1 MKSGVSINSWEDVNK
16 ALKLKG
22 ECELT
27 LDTLEAEMNMKI
39 NDVKLETEKLS
50 KPLKEKVKE
59 LEEQIKD
66 FTEENKTEI
75 EGRTKIL
82 TFGKV
87 GFRLS
92 SNVSVPTKKLSKIIE
107 NLRKFGMENC
117 IKVSESVNKDIL
129 GTYSDKD
136 IAKVGATKKAEDK
149 FWCEADKERIRG

>member
-22 ECELT
+22 ESELT

-39 NDVKLETEKLS
+39 NDVKLATEKLS

-66 FTEENKTEI
+66 FTEENKAEI

>member
-66 FTEENKTEI
+66 FTEENKAEI

-82 TFGKV
+82 

-149 FWCEADKERIRG
+149 FWCEADKERIRS

>member
-66 FTEENKTEI
+66 LVKQ
-75 EGRTKIL
+75 L
-82 TFGKV
+82 
-87 GFRLS
+87 
-92 SNVSVPTKKLSKIIE
+92 
-107 NLRKFGMENC
+107 
-117 IKVSESVNKDIL
+117 
-129 GTYSDKD
+129 
-136 IAKVGATKKAEDK
+136 
-149 FWCEADKERIRG
+149 

>member
-1 MKSGVSINSWEDVNK
+1 MKSVVSINSWEDVNK

-39 NDVKLETEKLS
+39 NDVKLETENHS
-50 KPLKEKVKE
+50 KQHTDNVNQLDEHNK
-59 LEEQIKD
+59 Q

-75 EGRTKIL
+75 EGTKKIL

>member
-1 MKSGVSINSWEDVNK
+1 MKSGVSVNSWEDVNK

-66 FTEENKTEI
+66 FTEENKAEI

-92 SNVSVPTKKLSKIIE
+92 SNLSKIIE

-129 GTYSDKD
+129 GTYSNKD